1 MCIAF
6 LPSVQGCTNR
16 IGNLWGTMLHFSD
29 GGKKIHSSYCYRPL
43 LHGVVYKATSVAF
56 RIIVLRRDL
65 SVGVNKLQ
73 IQGGSNM
80 TGTDVARFTHK
91 QSRSYS

>member
-29 GGKKIHSSYCYRPL
+29 GGKKNSLVILLPPIVTRRRVQSYISCLPYHSFKKRPI
-43 LHGVVYKATSVAF
+43 
-56 RIIVLRRDL
+56 RWC
-65 SVGVNKLQ
+65 
-73 IQGGSNM
+73 
-80 TGTDVARFTHK
+80 
-91 QSRSYS
+91 